1 MKTQKIISVLLFVFL
16 QFSITLFAQDGK
28 IIGKVYDGSNGS
40 ILTDA
45 VLKTIP
51 LNKGA
56 ASDLDGSFSLDK
68 LTPGKYTVIAS
79 YVGYEKQ
86 SKLVELKAGEIF
98 NIDFIL
104 KPESASI
111 DTVTIEAERVITKS
125 ETGLLLKQQKAE
137 NIFDGISEQQIKRA
151 PDASASD
158 VLKRVIG
165 ISIVKDK
172 FVFVRG
178 TSERYNNTTLNG
190 VLLPSTEP
198 DKKAFSFDLFPS
210 NLLDNIIIS
219 KTFTPDQPGNFSG
232 GLVQITT
239 KEFPDKFTFN
249 YSLTG
254 TYNSSTTGDAFYTNR
269 GEEKKIL
276 FINFGV
282 DNGSRELPSIIPEQ
296 SLKNNIFTRDQLK
309 IFSRSFSNSWGEI
322 KDKAPLNSGFQF
334 SLGNVFNAG
343 KIPIGVIAAY
353 SYKNGF
359 SEKEIERNEYN
370 TDHTQLSGYKGRS
383 SDFDVLWGG
392 LFNVNAKL
400 NDFQK
405 LGFKSTY
412 SFNSDDETEYY
423 DGFLT
428 PEDKDVNKYITHF
441 TQRSLLS
448 TQFFGEHYIPAL
460 AKLNLSWR
468 VSYSES
474 NRKEPDMK
482 TMIYYRDRNTND
494 PYYAGV
500 SYNTGNTY
508 SGGRFF
514 SNLKDINR
522 SFGFDGEMQFSFKV
536 PFTKGLKSNSKIK
549 YGGLLNGIK
558 RDFRARSFGPALYIG
573 APFTIIYQPI
583 DSIFRPENFD
593 VNKMF
598 YDELT
603 QPTDTYR
610 ASENNYASFLMFD
623 IPLNKLRLVIGARY
637 EYNEQSVAAGYNAD
651 YSKVFNKKIDVLP
664 SVNLSYNI
672 SDKMNI
678 RGAYSQTLSRPELR
692 EIAPFSFVDFVTGNL
707 IFGNSSLLRC
717 LVRNYDLRF
726 EAFPQA
732 GEIVSVSL
740 FYKKFDNP
748 IEEVFLP
755 TSTNK
760 LKTFQNA
767 TSGADN
773 YGIEVEVR
781 KNLGFVNKI
790 FKDISINGNVSLV
803 NSKVDLSGLGSTE
816 TNQTRRM
823 QGQSPYT
830 INLGLF
836 YDNYKSG
843 TSVNFTYN
851 KFGERIAEVGLNG
864 FESIREEGRN
874 LLDISISQR
883 FFKLFELKFTAKDI
897 LNEDAKYLQLVND
910 EDKTV
915 RNTKS
920 GSSYSLTFSIKY

>member
-1 MKTQKIISVLLFVFL
+1 MKTQKILSVLLFVLL
-16 QFSITLFAQDGK
+16 QFSLVLFAQDGK

-68 LTPGKYTVIAS
+68 LTPGKYTVTAS
-79 YVGYEKQ
+79 YIGYEKQ
-86 SKLVELKAGEIF
+86 SKKVELKAGEIY

-104 KPESASI
+104 NPESASI
-111 DTVTIEAERVITKS
+111 DTVTIEAERIITKS
-125 ETGLLLKQQKAE
+125 ETGLLLKQQKAD

-165 ISIVKDK
+165 VTIVRDK
-172 FVFVRG
+172 FIFVRG

-190 VLLPSTEP
+190 VLLPSTES

-249 YSLTG
+249 YSLAGAYNTNSTG
-254 TYNSSTTGDAFYTNR
+254 EDFYTNM
-269 GEEKKIL
+269 GEEKKMA
-276 FINFGV
+276 FINLGI
-282 DNGSRELPSIIPEQ
+282 DNGSRGLPSIIPDKP
-296 SLKNNIFTRDQLK
+296 LKNNIFTRDQLK
-309 IFSRSFSNSWGEI
+309 EFSQSFTNSWGEI
-322 KDKAPLNSGFQF
+322 KDQAPLNSGFQL
-334 SLGNVFNAG
+334 SIGNVFNAG
-343 KIPIGVIAAY
+343 TIPIGVIAAY

-359 SEKEIERNEYN
+359 NQKQLLTNEYN
-370 TDHTQLSGYKGRS
+370 TDYTQLSGYTGRS
-383 SDFDVLWGG
+383 SDYDVLWGG

-405 LGFKSTY
+405 VGFKSTY
-412 SFNSDDETEYY
+412 SFNSDDETDYY
-423 DGFLT
+423 KGFLT
-428 PEDKDVNKYITHF
+428 PEDKDVKKYVTHF

-448 TQFFGEHYIPAL
+448 TQLFGEHYFPSAS
-460 AKLNLSWR
+460 KLNLTWR
-468 VSYSES
+468 GSYSET
-474 NRKEPDMK
+474 NRQEPDMK
-482 TMIYYRDRNTND
+482 TMIYYRDRNTSD
-494 PYYAGV
+494 PFYAGV
-500 SYNTGNTY
+500 SYNAGNTY

-522 SFGFDGEMQFSFKV
+522 SFGLDGEMAFSFKV

-549 YGGLLNGIK
+549 YGGILNGTR
-558 RDFRARSFGPALYIG
+558 RDFRARNFGPAMYIG
-573 APFTIIYQPI
+573 APFTLIYQSI

-610 ASENNYASFLMFD
+610 ATENNYSSYLMFD
-623 IPLNKLRLVIGARY
+623 VPLNKLRIVIGARY

-651 YSKVFNKKIDVLP
+651 YSKVYNKKIDVLP
-664 SVNLSYNI
+664 SINLTYNVSEKI
-672 SDKMNI
+672 NI
-678 RGAYSQTLSRPELR
+678 RAAYSQTVSRPELR

-707 IFGNSSLLRC
+707 IFGNSTLLRC

-726 EAFPQA
+726 EAFPQG
-732 GEIVSVSL
+732 GEIVSLSF
-740 FYKKFDNP
+740 FYKRFDNP
-748 IEEVFLP
+748 IEDVFLP

-773 YGIEVEVR
+773 YGLEVEVR
-781 KNLGFVNKI
+781 KNLGFINKV
-790 FKDISINGNVSLV
+790 FKDVSINGNLSLV
-803 NSKVDLSGLGSTE
+803 NSKVDISGLGSTE
-816 TNQTRRM
+816 TSQTRKM
-823 QGQSPYT
+823 QGQSPYS

-836 YDNYKSG
+836 YDNYFTG
-843 TSVNFTYN
+843 TSVNVTYN
-851 KFGERIAEVGLNG
+851 MFGERISEVGLNG
-864 FESIREEGRN
+864 FESIREQGRN
-874 LLDISISQR
+874 LMDLSISQR
-883 FFKLFELKFTAKDI
+883 FFKLFELKFAVKD
-897 LNEDAKYLQLVND
+897 LFNEDAKYMQIING

-915 RNTKS
+915 RNIKS
-920 GSSYSLTFSIKY
+920 GTSYALAISIKY